1 MIRALQDK
9 KRLQP
14 DESWEARR
22 QVRDLAVHNWL
33 KKHSLKAVARTKL
46 SKRRKALLMGCFQLL
61 DGDGSGTIDP
71 IELGLASTLSS

>member
-1 MIRALQDK
+1 MKGAPLAPAAAAGRRMQQDTMIRALQEK

-33 KKHSLKAVARTKL
+33 KKHSIKAVART
-46 SKRRKALLMGCFQLL
+46 
-61 DGDGSGTIDP
+61 
-71 IELGLASTLSS
+71 